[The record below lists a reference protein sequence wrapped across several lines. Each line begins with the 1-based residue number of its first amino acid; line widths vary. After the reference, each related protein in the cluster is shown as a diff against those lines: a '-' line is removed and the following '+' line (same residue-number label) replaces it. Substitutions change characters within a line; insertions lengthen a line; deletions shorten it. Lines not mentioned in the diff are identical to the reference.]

1 MQRHEVEERVL
12 DVLSAALK
20 CPITLQSQRA
30 DVPAWD
36 SLKHIELVFAIE
48 DELEVQFSEAEL
60 ATLDSVAALI
70 DMAAAKAC
78 SMAI

>member
-1 MQRHEVEERVL
+1 MQRHEIEERVL

-20 CPITLQSQRA
+20 CPIGVHSQRA

-60 ATLDSVAALI
+60 ATLDSVQAIVDLASN
-70 DMAAAKAC
+70 KAC

>member
-1 MQRHEVEERVL
+1 MQRHEIEERVL

-20 CPITLQSQRA
+20 CPVTTVSRRA
-30 DVPAWD
+30 DIPAWD

-48 DELEVQFSEAEL
+48 DELELQFNEAEL
-60 ATLDSVAALI
+60 AALDSVAAIIEL
-70 DMAAAKAC
+70 ASAKTC